1 MRSAIMGGAILLAL
15 GSAAG
20 ADEILAGGNLFGGPA
35 QSRVV
40 CLFYN
45 AGDTSVRLT
54 SFEITDQFGTPMPLV
69 IDQCTAANSRIRPG
83 RTCGIAA
90 DITSQFS
97 FSCRAT
103 MADKQN
109 MRGVLDLRDADQHV
123 LANTQL
129 R

>member
-1 MRSAIMGGAILLAL
+1 MRSAIIGATILLGL
-15 GSAAG
+15 GNAAG
-20 ADEILAGGNLFGGPA
+20 ADEILAGGNLFGGPL

-45 AGDTSVRLT
+45 AGGANVRLT
-54 SFEITDQFGTPMPLV
+54 SFEIADQFGTPMPLV
-69 IDQCTAANSRIRPG
+69 IDQCTAVNSRIRPG

-90 DITSQFS
+90 DITNQFS

-109 MRGVLDLRDADQHV
+109 MRGVLDIRDADQHV